1 MKKNL
6 WIAAI
11 ALVAAAMV
19 LLGVWQALGL
29 GKADDAIVAAGAMG
43 WLALAL
49 GGFGALAAADPF
61 STRA

>member
-29 GKADDAIVAAGAMG
+29 GAADEAVVTAGAVG

-61 STRA
+61 RTRA

>member
-11 ALVAAAMV
+11 ALVAAAVM
-19 LLGVWQALGL
+19 LLGVWQVLGL

-49 GGFGALAAADPF
+49 SGFGALAAADPF
-61 STRA
+61 RTRA